1 MVKMIDLEAVL
12 AEWPENVSPDWC
24 KLVSLLPRYIDADL
38 RDTFYAFAPVGLCN
52 RVNRGDFDVDVPD
65 TPPEPQPAPADPP
78 RTTPCC
84 VFRCSVT
91 PEEWRGFMK
100 GAVIACLDHNNFD
113 GAADA
118 LAKLQA
124 FDAAHPETEE
134 PEKEAEPV
142 ERTPV
147 AWVLRS
153 FDGFIDYNSCVKKPS
168 EAEDRYIHGVHG
180 GWCPVY
186 W

>member
-12 AEWPENVSPDWC
+12 AEWPESANPTWR
-24 KLVSLLPRYIDADL
+24 KLASLLPHYVDEDF
-38 RDTFYAFAPVGLCN
+38 RDIVFALTPNGLCS
-52 RVNRGDFDVDVPD
+52 RVNRGEFDLEVPD
-65 TPPEPQPAPADPP
+65 APKPHPAPADPP

-168 EAEDRYIHGVHG
+168 EAEARHISGTRS
-180 GWCPVY
+180 GWCPLY
-186 W
+186 D